1 MTKHDSASFTH
12 FLREQRRRL
21 TLRWEAGETR
31 INEARSASYSLETRK
46 AAGTAPLVNG
56 ASRTNGV
63 HKIGGGYGG
72 MAPAVYGVDDRDT
85 NEGWK

>member
-21 TLRWEAGETR
+21 TWLWAQSEER
-31 INEARSASYSLETRK
+31 IIGARSASYNLETRK

-56 ASRTNGV
+56 PSRTNGV

-85 NEGWK
+85 NEGWR

>member
-21 TLRWEAGETR
+21 TLRWEAGEER
-31 INEARSASYSLETRK
+31 IREAKSASYSFEIRK
-46 AAGTAPLVNG
+46 AVGTASLVNG
-56 ASRTNGV
+56 PSHKNGV

-85 NEGWK
+85 NEGWR